1 MIIILLLSVLLTIKD
16 IGCKPLS
23 FQDIKFL
30 ALEGS
35 NSDGHSRNP
44 KDSVLWATP
53 TIIVVLGKLVH
64 PVCTA

>member
-1 MIIILLLSVLLTIKD
+1 MIILLLSVLLTIKD
-16 IGCKPLS
+16 VSCKPLS

-30 ALEGS
+30 VLKVVTLMVTVEILKIL
-35 NSDGHSRNP
+35 P
-44 KDSVLWATP
+44 LWATP